1 VGEGKIRCVG
11 VSNEHPWGLMQFLR
25 LAEEHGLPRVATIQN
40 AYNLLNRVFEYGLS
54 ELCQREEV
62 SLLAYSPLG
71 FGCLSGKYLGQP
83 DAPGRIN
90 LFPGF
95 GQRYAK
101 PGVAPA
107 LQAYAHLARAHG
119 LTPVQLALAFVHRRW
134 CVASTI
140 IGATTMAQLAENL
153 GACAT
158 ALSAEVLAAVEA
170 LHLERP
176 NPAP

>member
-1 VGEGKIRCVG
+1 VAAGKIRHVG

-25 LAEEHGLPRVATIQN
+25 LADEQNLPRIVSTQN

-54 ELCQREEV
+54 ELCHREAV

-71 FGCLSGKYLGQP
+71 FGCLSGKYLTDP
-83 DAPGRIN
+83 AAAGRIS

-107 LQAYAHLARAHG
+107 LAAYGDLARRHG
-119 LTPVQLALAFVHRRW
+119 LTPAQLALAFVHGRW

-140 IGATTMAQLAENL
+140 IGATTMAQLEENL
-153 GACAT
+153 AACA
-158 ALSAEVLAAVEA
+158 LKLPEDVLAAVEA